1 MNNWINEEAH
11 SSEFSQEEIDDLRQ
25 HASEN
30 LRALRERI
38 GVNQEVFAK
47 IMGVSRA
54 ALSYYENNSRTP
66 DIDFINKVALHTE
79 CSLDFLMGWCPSMSR
94 NHVELTYLLDLDED
108 EIKRLYDLLEYEAFR
123 AILHSED
130 FESIFRM
137 LRFESESIIKNGT
150 SSSELLIWKC
160 MKVFEKLLNQMLSY
174 ELDKL
179 LKNPANKRIV
189 EERIEEQNEHYRQ
202 AMIRWEDE
210 KAKQNAEEQIRRE
223 ARQRDVEKNPFAL
236 FRYKM
241 FEESHNPKSDKQE
254 D

>member
-1 MNNWINEEAH
+1 MDYWIDEEAL

-47 IMGVSRA
+47 VMGVSRA

-66 DIDFINKVALHTE
+66 DIDFINRVALHTE
-79 CSLDFLMGWCPSMSR
+79 CSLDYLLGWCPSMSK
-94 NHVELTYLLDLDED
+94 NHVDLTYLLDMDED
-108 EIKRLYDLLEYEAFR
+108 EIERLYDLLEYESFR
-123 AILHSED
+123 AILHSD
-130 FESIFRM
+130 YFEQIFRM
-137 LRFESESIIKNGT
+137 LRFEAHEIIVNGKT
-150 SSSELLIWKC
+150 GRELLLWKC
-160 MKVFEKLLNQMLSY
+160 MKLFEKLLESMLSY

-179 LKNPANKRIV
+179 LEDPNNKRIV
-189 EERIEEQNEHYRQ
+189 EERITDSNDAFQQ
-202 AMIRWEDE
+202 AMIKWETEKKAFEDE
-210 KAKQNAEEQIRRE
+210 LKIDIND
-223 ARQRDVEKNPFAL
+223 RQRERDNNPFAL

-241 FEESHNPKSDKQE
+241 FEESRNPKSRKPE